1 MNFTGERPTLEHEI
15 YSSRIR
21 YKDIIPYCLNKKVL
35 DFGCGIGQGTFFLS
49 HFVNHI
55 TGYDCDPAAVSEATT
70 TFKTI
75 QFTNNIPYYNQYD
88 IINMVE
94 VLEHL
99 EKSDFKDILNTINVV
114 DFVGTTPNGDL
125 LVYRPQ
131 TLSER
136 IGYHT
141 WHYSRKELEDLFNT
155 YYKFVSI
162 TGHAYD
168 PKLNNFTGYTIFA
181 SNKIAWKD
189 SWLKDTFFLGT
200 RPSFFAPQ

>member
-1 MNFTGERPTLEHEI
+1 MKFTGERPTLEHEI

-49 HFVNHI
+49 HFAKEI
-55 TGYDCDPAAVSEATT
+55 TGYDSNLEAVAEAA
-70 TFKTI
+70 TI
-75 QFTNNIPYYNQYD
+75 FNTHFTHSLPDFSQFD
-88 IINMVE
+88 IISMVE

-99 EKSDFKDILNTINVV
+99 EKADFRDLLHTINKT

-131 TLSER
+131 TKEDR
-136 IGYHT
+136 IGYHV
-141 WHYSRKELEDLFNT
+141 WHYSNNELEDLFKS
-155 YYKFVSI
+155 YFKFVSI

-168 PKLNNFTGYTIFA
+168 PRIGHFTGYTIFA
-181 SNKIAWKD
+181 SNKITWKE
-189 SWLKDTFFLGT
+189 SWLRDTLMY
-200 RPSFFAPQ
+200 